1 MLRELK
7 NNREEYRGTVL
18 VRMNILLSC
27 QSRNLILN
35 GFDGLFSLKYGFKK
49 SYGIFNKEN
58 VKELCSIDHIN

>member
-7 NNREEYRGTVL
+7 NNWEEYRGTVL

-58 VKELCSIDHIN
+58 VKELCSIDQIN